1 MFRSSTV
8 VLAAALALTACQSG
22 SFSKQGASNPATV
35 SGTAASPL
43 PAMART
49 RFSDVPLPEG
59 IKEDIERSYV
69 YESASLQVGRMVYE
83 VDTRSTNVAQ
93 FYITEAPKYG
103 WQLTSMLQAEGA
115 QMMFQKPGKEM
126 WVMVSPKGM
135 MSKNARLVIHV
146 VPTETTTHARVQ
158 NLGALR

>member
-1 MFRSSTV
+1 ML
-8 VLAAALALTACQSG
+8 LAAVVGLAACQSD
-22 SFSKQGASNPATV
+22 SYSKQGAANPATV

-49 RFSDVPLPEG
+49 RFSDVPLPKG

-69 YESASLQVGRMVYE
+69 YESAALQVGRMVYE

-93 FYITEAPKYG
+93 FYITEAPKLG

-126 WVMVSPKGM
+126 WVSVSPKGM

-146 VPTETTTHARVQ
+146 VPTETVAQARVQ
-158 NLGALR
+158 DLGSPR